1 MIHRGKRA
9 NHRRIVGNLLLQATW
24 VLLLCTP
31 RHSINPRRRPYET
44 SHAVYYRHIRDL
56 FVINIKRSLPAT
68 LEGCSDIAL
77 KILPSRQMRTILGI
91 IKTHFG

>member
-9 NHRRIVGNLLLQATW
+9 NHRRIVGNLLFQATW
-24 VLLLCTP
+24 VLLLCAP
-31 RHSINPRRRPYET
+31 RHSINLHRRPYET
-44 SHAVYYRHIRDL
+44 SHAVYNRDVSDL
-56 FVINIKRSLPAT
+56 FVINIKRCLPAA

-77 KILPSRQMRTILGI
+77 KILPSRQMSTILGI